1 MLIWR
6 RLQDGVV
13 RTAAVLLLGAL
24 FVVGCSDQAPLNPDL
39 ETGRPQTDAVGTL
52 SGAPRPGAP
61 EAGAGS
67 DSETEW
73 TVERTIGVHGGTMQL
88 DRGLRLHFPPGALT
102 ERTRVTANMTLD
114 GERGEATRIEFE
126 FLPSITFRRP
136 VTLAMGPRYLGGDG
150 DLNLWLFDPVT
161 GTWVMAERRPGGGRG
176 VVTFEVGSFSQY
188 AVSR

>member
-6 RLQDGVV
+6 RFEGGVYRAV
-13 RTAAVLLLGAL
+13 AVLLLGAL
-24 FVVGCSDQAPLNPDL
+24 FMVGCSDQVPLTPDL
-39 ETGRPQTDAVGTL
+39 ETGRPQTDAVGPQSATPR
-52 SGAPRPGAP
+52 SGSP

-88 DRGLRLHFPPGALT
+88 DRGLRLQFPPGALA
-102 ERTRVTANMTLD
+102 ERTRITAHMMLD

-126 FLPSITFRRP
+126 FLPSMTFERP
-136 VTLAMGPRYLGGDG
+136 VTLAMGPRYLGGAG

-161 GTWVMAERRPGGGRG
+161 GTWVMAERRPDGGRG
-176 VVTFEVGSFSQY
+176 VVTFELHSFSQY